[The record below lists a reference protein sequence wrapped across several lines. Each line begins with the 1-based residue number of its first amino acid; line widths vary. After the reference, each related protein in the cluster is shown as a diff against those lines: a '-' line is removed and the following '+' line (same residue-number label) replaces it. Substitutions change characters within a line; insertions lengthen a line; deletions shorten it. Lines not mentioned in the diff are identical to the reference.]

1 MQAWDPAQLAQQ
13 LRQLGLRAGDTVM
26 VHASLRWLG
35 PVAGG
40 PAAVLQALLDCVGPQ
55 GTLLA
60 FVSWDHSPYEQTLDG
75 RQLAPAE
82 RDAWPAFD
90 PRTAPPYREFGAFNH
105 FICAHPQVR
114 RSPHPDANF
123 AAIGA
128 KAQWLTETQPLNEGY
143 GPGTPL
149 ARFVAL
155 EGRVLLL
162 GAPLDAVTVLH
173 HAEVLADIPGKRR
186 VRYEVPVLVEGRKT
200 WLAAENFDTNGILEE
215 YAQEGRPDAVE
226 SIATD
231 YVAEG
236 HGKRGT
242 VGAAPC
248 HLFESPH
255 LVAYGVRWLEAR
267 HGR

>member
-1 MQAWDPAQLAQQ
+1 MKEWQPAQLVRQ
-13 LRQLGLRAGDTVM
+13 LRQLGLRADDVVM
-26 VHASLRWLG
+26 VHASLRRLG

-40 PAAVLQALLDCVGPQ
+40 PAAVLAALLECVGAH

-60 FVSWDHSPYEQTLDG
+60 FVSWDQSPYEQTLDG
-75 RQLAPAE
+75 AQLPPAE
-82 RDAWPAFD
+82 REAWPAFD
-90 PRTAPPYREFGAFNH
+90 PRTAPPYREFGAFNG
-105 FICAHPQVR
+105 FFCAHPDVR

-128 KAQWLTETQPLNEGY
+128 RAQWLTESHPLREGY

-149 ARFVAL
+149 ARFVQL
-155 EGRVLLL
+155 QGRVLLL

-173 HAEVLADIPGKRR
+173 HAEVLADIPRKRR
-186 VRYEVPVLVEGRKT
+186 VRYEVPVLEDGRKA
-200 WLAAENFDTNGILEE
+200 WRVAENFDTNGILDI
-215 YAQEGRPDAVE
+215 YAREGQPDAVE

-236 HGKRGT
+236 YGVRGP
-242 VGAAPC
+242 VGDAPC

-255 LVAYGVRWLEAR
+255 LVDYGVRWLEAR